1 MDWISLEYQVVAAL
15 IPPAVVAVLAWLVT
29 MLRSVERD
37 KQVGPW
43 VTRLVEWAEQSIP
56 DKSRRYAQV
65 ASMLSGRFP
74 HLHSHEVEVL
84 IESEVHA
91 LKVALAQVSVSPAT
105 SPADPPA
112 AAVAILSPGSANL
125 PAGTTLSVVPGGQ
138 G

>member
-1 MDWISLEYQVVAAL
+1 MDWVGLEYQVAAAV
-15 IPPAVVAVLAWLVT
+15 IPPAVVAVLALLVDWLRR
-29 MLRSVERD
+29 MERD

-65 ASMLSGRFP
+65 ASMLSARFP
-74 HLHSHEVEVL
+74 HLKGHVVEVL

-91 LKVALAQVSVSPAT
+91 LKLALAQVNMSPAT
-105 SPADPPA
+105 SPPDPPA
-112 AAVAILSPGSANL
+112 AAPV
-125 PAGTTLSVVPGGQ
+125 PAEAAPALSVVQGGQ